1 MASMLQFS
9 SLFLPLLLSC
19 FFVLPTTADDT
30 PTAAHHALEIPVE
43 KIKKALSDSNYLTMS
58 MTLELALS
66 NLIPT
71 HEFFNNKDI
80 KTLTIFCPSD
90 KAFTSPNFKYTG
102 PPLTLLR
109 YHVALENLDREVLE
123 TSQLHWSKVDTLLPG
138 HPLVVTSVNRHA
150 SVNDVKISYWNLYN
164 DGHVIVHG
172 VEDFFD
178 PAFQTIWFPQYD
190 GGVLMQNDGSYAEAL
205 SRVFDYF
212 HEPKNRSE
220 LLMVFV
226 YATAAI
232 LCLLLR
238 HLILCLCWARRREA
252 MDGYVTL
259 KSGPFA

>member
-1 MASMLQFS
+1 MAPKFQFS
-9 SLFLPLLLSC
+9 SLLLLLLLSC
-19 FFVLPTTADDT
+19 FFVLPTKADDT
-30 PTAAHHALEIPVE
+30 PTAAHDAQAIPVE

-90 KAFTSPNFKYTG
+90 KAFMSPNFKYAG

-109 YHVALENLDREVLE
+109 YHVALAKLDREVLE

-138 HPLVVTSVNRHA
+138 HPLVVTSVNGHG
-150 SVNDVKISYWNLYN
+150 SINGVKISHWNLYN

-190 GGVLMQNDGSYAEAL
+190 GGVSIEND
-205 SRVFDYF
+205 
-212 HEPKNRSE
+212 RS
-220 LLMVFV
+220 
-226 YATAAI
+226 YATAFISKAFD
-232 LCLLLR
+232 LLLEQNYGSD
-238 HLILCLCWARRREA
+238 LMLTIVLSAAGILVLWFVKFFCDCVAQ
-252 MDGYVTL
+252 YI
-259 KSGPFA
+259 

>member
-1 MASMLQFS
+1 MAFELQFS

-19 FFVLPTTADDT
+19 YFFLPTMADDT

-43 KIKKALSDSNYLTMS
+43 KIKKALSDSNYFTMS

-71 HEFFNNKDI
+71 HGFLNNKDI

-90 KAFTSPNFKYTG
+90 KAFMSPNFKYVG

-109 YHVALENLDREVLE
+109 YHVAQVKLDREVLE
-123 TSQLHWSKVDTLLPG
+123 TSQLHWSKVETLLPG
-138 HPLVVTSVNRHA
+138 HPLVVTSVKGQA
-150 SVNDVKISYWNLYN
+150 SINDVKITHWNLYN

-190 GGVLMQNDGSYAEAL
+190 GEVLVDYDKSYSMAIKKF
-205 SRVFDYF
+205 FDPF
-212 HEPKNRSE
+212 HEQRNGSD
-220 LLMVFV
+220 LML
-226 YATAAI
+226 AIGLSAAGI
-232 LCLLLR
+232 LVLFLCQLLLR
-238 HLILCLCWARRREA
+238 LCWPRRTED
-252 MDGYVTL
+252 MDEYFPIETISVV
-259 KSGPFA
+259 